1 MLGFMYCIS
10 FHCSIDGVDAF
21 FEGGERRAGVAV
33 DGSDP
38 FAADQPIRRA
48 GSKKKKLHNNLLSS
62 SGGSVYLTKSSQ
74 GCRIY
79 FVFCCR

>member
-48 GSKKKKLHNNLLSS
+48 GSKKKNC
-62 SGGSVYLTKSSQ
+62 TT
-74 GCRIY
+74 I
-79 FVFCCR
+79 FCHHLEEAFI